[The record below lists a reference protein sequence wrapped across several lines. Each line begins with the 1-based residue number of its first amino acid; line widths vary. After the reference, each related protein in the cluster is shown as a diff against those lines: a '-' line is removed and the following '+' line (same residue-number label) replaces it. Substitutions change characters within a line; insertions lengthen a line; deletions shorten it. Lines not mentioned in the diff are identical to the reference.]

1 MKPTRLILIRH
12 GATDWGRQKRYCG
25 SSDVSLNGKGRKEAL
40 KLRKRFEGE
49 DICKVYSSDRKR
61 AYETATL
68 IFKGRLIQKKTGL
81 REIDFGCFE
90 GLTYGQI
97 MKKYTVVYKKWLK
110 NAFSVAIPSGEKTH
124 VFRARVLRTLRKI
137 VSAHPHKT
145 VAVISHG
152 GAIGMFI
159 AHVLKKRSFWE
170 YVPSSCGVSIVEYKK
185 GKPGLRLF
193 NNKVPLSKEHS

>member
-12 GATDWGRQKRYCG
+12 GSTDWGRQRRYCG
-25 SSDVSLNGKGRKEAL
+25 SSDVSLNKKGRKEAL
-40 KLRKRFEGE
+40 KLRKRFEDE

-61 AYETATL
+61 AYETAAL
-68 IFKGRLIQKKTGL
+68 IFRGRPILKKTGL

-97 MKKYTVVYKKWLK
+97 MKRYTVVYKKWLK
-110 NAFSVAIPSGEKTH
+110 DAFNVTIPGGEKTH
-124 VFRARVLRTLRKI
+124 AFRTRVLRTLRKI

-145 VAVISHG
+145 VAVVSHG

-159 AHVLKKRSFWE
+159 AHLLKKRSFWE

-185 GKPGLRLF
+185 GKPDPRLF
-193 NNKVPLSKEHS
+193 NNKVFLSKECS